1 MQLDR
6 RASVLAVS
14 ALIAAACSG
23 GDTAQSSTTAENIS
37 PATSRPVTTT
47 ATPPVTT
54 ARPTVPGAPEPV
66 TRGVGDPVFPEL
78 GNPGYDVQ
86 HYDLDLTYDP
96 DSDTLTGLA
105 VITATAI
112 GDLGEFNLDFSAL
125 EVLWVSV
132 DGTAA
137 AFARTDDDVVIAP
150 ATPVAAGDSFTTALA
165 YQGSPQP
172 VLDGGV
178 PFGIGWRTT
187 SRGTYVVA
195 EPDASNSWFPSND
208 HPTDKATYTFR
219 ITVPDGTVGIANGVL
234 AETITDLGW
243 ATWVWEMRHP
253 MATYLA
259 TVVTGPY
266 EIVEDLSSS
275 SASGVDVRNALLP
288 GSEPAP
294 VLTTQ
299 GEMISF
305 FSELFG
311 PYPFDAYGIV
321 VVEDLAAALETQTF
335 SVFGEQIT
343 EGPSFERI
351 LVHEIAHQW
360 FGNLV
365 SPATWRDT
373 WLNEG
378 FATYGEWL
386 WTEYRNGREALDRGI
401 GQERDRLAT
410 LVDIAPAAPPDEEL
424 FGVAVYRVGAMALH
438 ALRVEIGDDAFFATL
453 RGYLDRFAFS
463 AASTADFIA
472 IAEEV
477 SGKKLDEFFQAWL
490 YQPEIPEFP
499 TG

>member
-1 MQLDR
+1 M
-6 RASVLAVS
+6 
-14 ALIAAACSG
+14 
-23 GDTAQSSTTAENIS
+23 
-37 PATSRPVTTT
+37 
-47 ATPPVTT
+47 
-54 ARPTVPGAPEPV
+54 
-66 TRGVGDPVFPEL
+66 
-78 GNPGYDVQ
+78 
-86 HYDLDLTYDP
+86 
-96 DSDTLTGLA
+96 
-105 VITATAI
+105 
-112 GDLGEFNLDFSAL
+112 
-125 EVLWVSV
+125 
-132 DGTAA
+132 
-137 AFARTDDDVVIAP
+137 
-150 ATPVAAGDSFTTALA
+150 
-165 YQGSPQP
+165 
-172 VLDGGV
+172 
-178 PFGIGWRTT
+178 
-187 SRGTYVVA
+187 
-195 EPDASNSWFPSND
+195 
-208 HPTDKATYTFR
+208 
-219 ITVPDGTVGIANGVL
+219 
-234 AETITDLGW
+234 
-243 ATWVWEMRHP
+243 
-253 MATYLA
+253 
-259 TVVTGPY
+259 
-266 EIVEDLSSS
+266 
-275 SASGVDVRNALLP
+275 RNALLP